1 MAEKIT
7 CVYVCGV
14 QMSFWDPFFS
24 RFIAQTIVCVLWIC
38 VPVSRLER
46 IRDIK
51 RKRERRNKENESKKL
66 KNETHMKRN
75 RKTAVKFKK

>member
-1 MAEKIT
+1 
-7 CVYVCGV
+7 
-14 QMSFWDPFFS
+14 
-24 RFIAQTIVCVLWIC
+24 